1 MSINTHIDKSFD
13 ELSVV
18 FIREQK
24 QEFNDLFKQ
33 ILYPRIAKDIQDR
46 YLETILNN
54 NNQSKEENDKQKQIN
69 ERTLSIAEQAMSYK
83 SEIIE
88 PELKNKMVMKM

>member
-1 MSINTHIDKSFD
+1 M
-13 ELSVV
+13 

-33 ILYPRIAKDIQDR
+33 ILYPRIAKDMQDR

-54 NNQSKEENDKQKQIN
+54 NTQSKEENDKQKQIN
-69 ERTLSIAEQAMSYK
+69 ERTLSMTEQAMSYK
-83 SEIIE
+83 SEIVE
-88 PELKNKMVMKM
+88 PELKNKMGMKM